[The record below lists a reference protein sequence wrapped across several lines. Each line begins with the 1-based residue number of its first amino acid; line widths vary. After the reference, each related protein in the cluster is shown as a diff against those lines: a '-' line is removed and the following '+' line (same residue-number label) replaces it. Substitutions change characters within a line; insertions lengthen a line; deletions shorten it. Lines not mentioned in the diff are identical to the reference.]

1 MDARKRGVNKPAM
14 IAIEKGRVQALDLV
28 DVDGILAVPDRGYR
42 YIGDVFQEV
51 VQVDGTNAKR
61 WFAMTLVQ
69 STLGPFTQ
77 KQLAVDALLDWNH
90 IRAAQV
96 QETSAPLF

>member
-1 MDARKRGVNKPAM
+1 MTKNIGRPAM
-14 IAIEKGRVQALDLV
+14 IAIDKGRVQALDLV
-28 DVDGILAVPDRGYR
+28 EVDGILAVPDRGYR

-51 VQVDGTNAKR
+51 IQVDGTNAKR

-77 KQLAVDALLDWNH
+77 KQAALAALLDWNH
-90 IRAAQV
+90 LREARV
-96 QETSAPLF
+96 QETSSPLF

>member
-1 MDARKRGVNKPAM
+1 M
-14 IAIEKGRVQALDLV
+14 ISVEKGRVQALDLV
-28 DVDGILAVPDRGYR
+28 EKGDILAVPTDRGHR

-51 VQVDGTNAKR
+51 VSVNGTNAKR

-77 KQLAVDALLDWNH
+77 KQAAVDALLDWNH
-90 IRAAQV
+90 LRSAEIS
-96 QETSAPLF
+96 ETTTPLF